1 VRRVSVEIETN
12 PEYLT
17 YALTA
22 LPLVN
27 NVSYEFPGVWHIQT
41 EKGTFYLGTANGKY
55 GWDDGAEIAGETDSE
70 TVGDIT
76 LDFEQ
81 FITELTKENN

>member
-1 VRRVSVEIETN
+1 MSTEIETN

-41 EKGTFYLGTANGKY
+41 AKGTFYLGTANGNY
-55 GWDDGAEIAGETDSE
+55 GWDNGDDIAGETEST
-70 TVGDIT
+70 TVGGIT
-76 LDFEQ
+76 LDFQ
-81 FITELTKENN
+81 KFITELGEK